1 MLKCCCFWNKN
12 DNNMNFPNKIIK
24 STSSKISNEKN
35 EKKELFKIV
44 KIENN
49 NSRNS
54 KIINI
59 NHKTEETP
67 ISQNSMSFSEKIVSR
82 NKKKSINQ
90 FLTQSPCQKIK
101 FSYFDDENKAS
112 KNEKVNLTK
121 EDKKKL
127 ELINS
132 PIKQKKVIKFNLEG
146 KKNIKRQS
154 KGKITKTVKSEKL
167 GDIDKKHLKLSLPNL
182 NKFNHRLSV
191 MDLGTFHLNTI
202 KKSIKSSSILGFF
215 EKNESINEIN
225 VVSFLSKS
233 FKFLTRE
240 DLMEI
245 TYIKNLKNITDENS
259 CIDKEGKGEINLYL
273 ENVKGKILLEKL
285 IIGPLGLIEKSRRNA
300 KDTITFFGY
309 SEIKNYNDYI
319 LNNTSFIY
327 NNKTFTKTL
336 FAISYDLNCKKYFIQ
351 PILDHNKHGRFILI
365 DISKKN
371 FFFINNK
378 AIMLNNSIIQIMPS
392 NNENHHNLVYNLNL
406 RILENNADF
415 ADNILINNIEN
426 GKEIT
431 IGYKDGNLI
440 KLKYNKKLNKETNC
454 SIIFDKE
461 RELWTLKGNNI
472 WLVLDHKFSL
482 DNETLV
488 KIGEDIFKINVL

>member
-1 MLKCCCFWNKN
+1 
-12 DNNMNFPNKIIK
+12 
-24 STSSKISNEKN
+24 
-35 EKKELFKIV
+35 
-44 KIENN
+44 
-49 NSRNS
+49 
-54 KIINI
+54 
-59 NHKTEETP
+59 
-67 ISQNSMSFSEKIVSR
+67 
-82 NKKKSINQ
+82 
-90 FLTQSPCQKIK
+90 
-101 FSYFDDENKAS
+101 
-112 KNEKVNLTK
+112 
-121 EDKKKL
+121 
-127 ELINS
+127 
-132 PIKQKKVIKFNLEG
+132 
-146 KKNIKRQS
+146 
-154 KGKITKTVKSEKL
+154 
-167 GDIDKKHLKLSLPNL
+167 
-182 NKFNHRLSV
+182 

-225 VVSFLSKS
+225 IISFLSKS

-365 DISKKN
+365 DISNKN

-431 IGYKDGNLI
+431 IGYKDENLI